1 MNTGIGC
8 YGLVA
13 MDWLLWIGCYG
24 LVSGFCYFQ
33 AWAAGVIVIVK

>member
-24 LVSGFCYFQ
+24 LVAMDWYLVF
-33 AWAAGVIVIVK
+33 VIFKLGPLEL

>member
-13 MDWLLWIGCYG
+13 MDWY
-24 LVSGFCYFQ
+24 LVF
-33 AWAAGVIVIVK
+33 VIFKLGPLEL